1 MRSPCTIDKKPFY
14 EYYRGVEFKTFTAGK
29 DDEGRRLDRV
39 IRIFAPELS
48 LSEIYKFIR
57 KGLIKVN
64 KKKAERGQKL
74 SNGDE
79 ISIAGFVFSSSE
91 KEKQEIKK
99 EEETPPEK
107 IQKESQKNLELD
119 IVFQNE
125 HILILNK
132 PFDVSVHSSAD
143 SLDKKVRSFYENQKK
158 STSLSFRPGPLH
170 RLDRKTTG
178 LLCFSLSSE
187 GARWFSENI
196 KNHTIQKKYAAILE
210 GKIKKNEYWKD
221 MIKKESEDE
230 SSFFK
235 TVKAKK
241 ITEKDKKNEGFKNAE
256 TEVFSIAEGSFFGKS
271 VTLAV
276 FDIKTGRTHQIRAQ
290 SALHGH
296 PLLGDTAYGGFPLKN
311 EDFFLQA
318 YSLSFPKE
326 NPLKLPENVTIELSE
341 RFKKMIKSC
350 SIGEISL

>member
-170 RLDRKTTG
+170 RLDRKT
-178 LLCFSLSSE
+178 
-187 GARWFSENI
+187 
-196 KNHTIQKKYAAILE
+196 
-210 GKIKKNEYWKD
+210 
-221 MIKKESEDE
+221 
-230 SSFFK
+230 
-235 TVKAKK
+235 
-241 ITEKDKKNEGFKNAE
+241 
-256 TEVFSIAEGSFFGKS
+256 
-271 VTLAV
+271 
-276 FDIKTGRTHQIRAQ
+276 
-290 SALHGH
+290 
-296 PLLGDTAYGGFPLKN
+296 
-311 EDFFLQA
+311 
-318 YSLSFPKE
+318 
-326 NPLKLPENVTIELSE
+326 
-341 RFKKMIKSC
+341 
-350 SIGEISL
+350 